1 MKKIIIILFS
11 LSLWNISSLLA
22 CDVCQEKQPDILK
35 GITHG
40 AGPQGETDY
49 IIIWSAVFI
58 VLATLYLSVKFLV
71 NPKETEPDHIKNI
84 VVE

>member
-1 MKKIIIILFS
+1 MKKIFLFI
-11 LSLWNISSLLA
+11 LSLTMWNSSILLA

-40 AGPQGETDY
+40 VGPQGDTDY
-49 IIIWSAVFI
+49 IIIWSAIFI
-58 VLATLYLSVKFLV
+58 VLATLYLSVKYLV
-71 NPKETEPDHIKNI
+71 NPKETAPDHIKNI